1 MSQKLDYKLPKE
13 ATIYRVLSAEKILS
27 TNSHKEL
34 LERVEKNIAGC
45 SEKYEILYEPL
56 IENFAKYVQTL
67 RDYSNK
73 NNYRMINI
81 GLERAEYIANE
92 FVKNHLHDYDYTYV
106 FAVFSATLLLD
117 IGRVDFLRKV
127 HICNQEGAF
136 ISEWEPILGDSLYD
150 IAKYYKIRDSVEEHV
165 RMHNLVSP
173 ILATKIMPEI
183 GLVSLRENQQ
193 LFAWWL
199 AFLAKDESGKDAFS
213 HEMKIYN
220 KQFLEEHRKQML
232 ADVEDEILLAD
243 KLEDSEKFWAWLKDE
258 LKDAKFN
265 EKDGKVH
272 KVAGGVYVD
281 VEHYAKEFCEKYSSK
296 AASYALLAKQFN
308 SLGVAKLSGADLQFE
323 KHFGNK
329 GGYGSSFM
337 FKSGAGDT
345 LGSAI
350 NKKGVILASSQA
362 LVSGVTADNS
372 KHVVNKAGD
381 VKILQSNMASKT
393 QSASNMVK
401 NLDPNNSNNH

>member
-1 MSQKLDYKLPKE
+1 MSQKTDYKLPKE
-13 ATIYRVLSAEKILS
+13 ATIYKVLSAEKILS

-45 SEKYEILYEPL
+45 REKYEILYGPL
-56 IENFAKYVQTL
+56 IENFARYVQTL
-67 RDYSNK
+67 RDYSKK

-81 GLERAEYIANE
+81 GLERAEYITNE
-92 FVKNHLHDYDYTYV
+92 FIKNHLHDYDYTYV

-117 IGRVDFLRKV
+117 VGRVDFLRKV
-127 HICNQEGAF
+127 HVCNQDGAF
-136 ISEWEPILGDSLYD
+136 ISEWEPILGESLYD
-150 IAKYYKIRDSVEEHV
+150 IAKYYKIRDSIEENIH
-165 RMHNLVSP
+165 MHNLISP

-213 HEMKIYN
+213 HEMKIYS
-220 KQFLEEHRKQML
+220 KQFLEEHRKKIL
-232 ADVEDEILLAD
+232 TDIEDQVLLSD
-243 KLEDSEKFWAWLKDE
+243 KLADSEKFWSWLKDE
-258 LKDAKFN
+258 LKDAKTN
-265 EKDGKVH
+265 EKDSKVH

-296 AASYALLAKQFN
+296 SASYALLAKQFN

-337 FKSGAGDT
+337 FKFGAGGAA
-345 LGSAI
+345 GSAI
-350 NKKGVILASSQA
+350 NKKGVILSSSQA
-362 LVSGVTADNS
+362 LVAGVKTDNS
-372 KHVVNKAGD
+372 KHVVNNASD
-381 VKILQSNMASKT
+381 IKILQSNLESKT
-393 QSASNMVK
+393 HAASNLTK